1 MQGLLQTVPRGGD
14 GGTDGHGVGAGG
26 SDRCYMMLAL
36 HLALAGGSLAAAPA
50 PRPPLALALGCQLP
64 RRAAP
69 SASTP
74 PAAPTTDLAARRAAP
89 PGPLQGRLLRRRP
102 APCELLIL
110 LIRSS
115 CGRAPEG
122 LRFHSILLFIHSL
135 DIQTCVILQTFLQFS
150 PYLYNVQIIYILSL
164 QTALSYSFLFQQLVF
179 TCTILLYKSSILI

>member
-89 PGPLQGRLLRRRP
+89 PGPCKAVSYGGVLRP
-102 APCELLIL
+102 ASS
-110 LIRSS
+110 SS
-115 CGRAPEG
+115 CLFGAPVAEH
-122 LRFHSILLFIHSL
+122 LRDYAFILY
-135 DIQTCVILQTFLQFS
+135 C
-150 PYLYNVQIIYILSL
+150 YLYIH
-164 QTALSYSFLFQQLVF
+164 
-179 TCTILLYKSSILI
+179 